1 MRSLKI
7 GKYKEKF
14 YTPGKTIQEHD
25 NDSRKKAIEVSKN
38 HKNLKP
44 VKYLLKNKH

>member
-14 YTPGKTIQEHD
+14 YTPGKKIQEHD
-25 NDSRKKAIEVSKN
+25 KDLRKKAFEISKN
-38 HKNLKP
+38 HKDQKP
-44 VKYLLKNKH
+44 VKYLTKK